1 MKFANT
7 EDALKYVQTDILR
20 EIDRICNKHDLRYY
34 LAYGT
39 LIGAVRHKGFI
50 PWDDDIDIMMPYE
63 DMLKFAE
70 ICKTELGE
78 KYFYQSPE
86 TEKEYRLTINRV
98 RRNGSVLS
106 EPALVGKK
114 VHQGIMVDIYP
125 LFGAEEGKIKRLIQ
139 VIRAMKRA
147 LYMLDEPV
155 RNHGTLMKIG
165 SSFLLKIKTAKGKE
179 TAAKRLTARLAKK
192 TFDSSEYVTV
202 LDSGIKEM
210 STTYKKEWFGP
221 GVKAPFGEEEFSV
234 PCDADA
240 VLRKYFGDYTVL
252 PPEEERK
259 YHHDY
264 LEIVLPEDVEIEGGK
279 Q

>member
-165 SSFLLKIKTAKGKE
+165 SAFLLKIKTAKGKE
-179 TAAKRLTARLAKK
+179 AAAKRLTDRLAKK
-192 TFDSSEYVTV
+192 TFDNSEYVTV

-210 STTYKKEWFGP
+210 STTYKKEWFGS
-221 GVKAPFGEEEFSV
+221 GVKAPFGEDEFSV
-234 PCDADA
+234 PCDADS

-252 PPEEERK
+252 PPEDERK

>member
-125 LFGAEEGKIKRLIQ
+125 LFGAEEGKIKRLFQ

-165 SSFLLKIKTAKGKE
+165 SAFLLKIKTAKGKE

-192 TFDSSEYVTV
+192 TFDNSEYVTV

-221 GVKAPFGEEEFSV
+221 GVKAPFGEEQFSV

-252 PPEEERK
+252 PPEDERK